1 VPRSRLPR
9 CGTVDTRTH
18 VDCLVHP
25 TDGVDQVAAAAYT
38 SNVTDSIVTPTNP
51 IVLPSA
57 LREDVDAS
65 VSLLTAV
72 ADPIRWTVLQQLA
85 ASESCV
91 CNLQEHIPIAANLL
105 SYHLKVLRDAGL
117 VTTSRRGRW
126 IDYSL
131 AGDALD
137 RLAAALPGADPVRGA
152 ARRAAQ

>member
-1 VPRSRLPR
+1 M
-9 CGTVDTRTH
+9 
-18 VDCLVHP
+18 
-25 TDGVDQVAAAAYT
+25 
-38 SNVTDSIVTPTNP
+38 TDSITARAQP
-51 IVLPSA
+51 IVLTSA
-57 LREDVDAS
+57 PREDVDAS

-85 ASESCV
+85 ASQSCV

-131 AGDALD
+131 ADDALD
-137 RLAAALPGADPVRGA
+137 RLAAALPGTVP
-152 ARRAAQ
+152 ARRATRGSAE

>member
-1 VPRSRLPR
+1 
-9 CGTVDTRTH
+9 
-18 VDCLVHP
+18 
-25 TDGVDQVAAAAYT
+25 
-38 SNVTDSIVTPTNP
+38 VTDSITTRAVP
-51 IVLPSA
+51 IVLTSA
-57 LREDVDAS
+57 PREDADAS

-72 ADPIRWTVLQQLA
+72 ADPIRWTVLQQLT

-137 RLAAALPGADPVRGA
+137 RLAAALPGAVPALRA
-152 ARRAAQ
+152 ARRAAE